1 MEIWVR
7 LSPKVCQYTIL
18 KRHLVQLDGFDANK
32 TKKTKWTENTET
44 SSPQQNDYPN
54 KVMVKTEKFFGV
66 LLFSKCSSFR

>member
-18 KRHLVQLDGFDANK
+18 KRHLVQLDGFDANE
-32 TKKTKWTENTET
+32 TKENREHRGKLTAAKRLPLE
-44 SSPQQNDYPN
+44 SNGKKLRN
-54 KVMVKTEKFFGV
+54 FFWV

>member
-1 MEIWVR
+1 M
-7 LSPKVCQYTIL
+7 SPNVGQYTII

-44 SSPQQNDYPN
+44 SSPQQNDYRN
-54 KVMVKTEKFFGV
+54 KVMVKIEKFFWV